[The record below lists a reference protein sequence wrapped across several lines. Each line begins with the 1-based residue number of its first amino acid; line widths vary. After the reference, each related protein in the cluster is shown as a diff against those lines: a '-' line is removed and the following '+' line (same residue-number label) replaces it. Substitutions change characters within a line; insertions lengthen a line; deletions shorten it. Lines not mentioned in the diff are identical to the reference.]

1 MYLLLS
7 TNKPAGKN
15 TFFLSNKNTWQLPPS
30 PGASQAIQLWALQVD
45 HDDDN
50 ERFSDFT
57 LFKLLTFRIFALL
70 KCLLDKM
77 VDVDF
82 KCGLVSL
89 CRTCRHGLTLS
100 RTIVNERL
108 LRCRAPRCQES
119 ALLPLLAPFLSIAEH
134 EISFFIGPESDHW
147 LCLSLTD

>member
-1 MYLLLS
+1 MKLLLS

-57 LFKLLTFRIFALL
+57 LFQNS
-70 KCLLDKM
+70 
-77 VDVDF
+77 
-82 KCGLVSL
+82 SL
-89 CRTCRHGLTLS
+89 S
-100 RTIVNERL
+100 E
-108 LRCRAPRCQES
+108 
-119 ALLPLLAPFLSIAEH
+119 FLN
-134 EISFFIGPESDHW
+134 F
-147 LCLSLTD
+147 